1 MVGYGTI
8 SDPDEPKVADGNYI
22 MWRFMIDKKYQ
33 GKGYAKP
40 ILDKVM
46 EYIRTFPAK
55 PAEKIWLSYEKEN
68 ERARKIYRDY
78 GFVENGEICAD
89 EIVAVYDL

>member
-40 ILDKVM
+40 CFKV
-46 EYIRTFPAK
+46 
-55 PAEKIWLSYEKEN
+55 L
-68 ERARKIYRDY
+68 
-78 GFVENGEICAD
+78 
-89 EIVAVYDL
+89 L